1 MSYTAYMATNLLRLS
16 DMHLLVRLR
25 TAYQSMAAASQS
37 MAPPFHALHL
47 QRRAFLANSETTG
60 NNNTDNNNTDNETTT
75 NR

>member
-25 TAYQSMAAASQS
+25 TAAASQS

-47 QRRAFLANSETTG
+47 QRRAFLANGETTG